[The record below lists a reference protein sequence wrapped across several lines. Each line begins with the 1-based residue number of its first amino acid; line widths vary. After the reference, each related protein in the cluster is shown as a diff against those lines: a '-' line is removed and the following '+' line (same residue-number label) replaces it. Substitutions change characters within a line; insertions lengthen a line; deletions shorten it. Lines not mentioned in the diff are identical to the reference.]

1 MWSRS
6 GRLLGMGDGDARSL
20 SAEAK
25 EALRI
30 RAVRAVASKQ
40 MTQQQAADAFG
51 VKRPTVGRWMSEY
64 KRGGEQALA
73 ARALGRPPGPR
84 VLTGW
89 QASWVKRA
97 VVGRCPDQLKLPGLL
112 WTRDLVRELIIREFG
127 ITVSVETVGRYLKR
141 WGLTVQKPSR
151 QAFEQSAPAVAAW
164 LKVHYPKI
172 RADAAAEG
180 AEILWGDEAGVR
192 SDHQTGTSWG
202 LKGVTPVVRTSG
214 KRFSVNVI
222 STVTNEGAL
231 RFMVFEGSFTQQIFI
246 TFMRRLIKNAKR
258 RIYLIVDNHVVHRG
272 KIVRTWLD
280 KHAEQIRVIR
290 LPSYSP
296 ELNPDELLNQDL
308 KQHVGR
314 ARNATAADMTRD
326 VRGLLRERQNQ
337 PETVKGYFTQPTTAY
352 AA

>member
-1 MWSRS
+1 M
-6 GRLLGMGDGDARSL
+6 
-20 SAEAK
+20 
-25 EALRI
+25 
-30 RAVRAVASKQ
+30 RAVRAVASGQ

-51 VKRPTVGRWMSEY
+51 VKRPTVGRWMSAY
-64 KRGGEQALA
+64 KRGGTKALQ
-73 ARALGRPPGPR
+73 ARAMGRPPGPR
-84 VLTGW
+84 ALSGW

-97 VVGRCPDQLKLPGLL
+97 VVGKCPDQLKLPGLL
-112 WTRDLVRELIIREFG
+112 WTRELVRELIEREFE
-127 ITVSVETVGRYLKR
+127 IAISVETVGRYLKR

-151 QAFEQSAPAVAAW
+151 RAFEQSAPEVARW
-164 LKVHYPKI
+164 LQAEYPRI
-172 RADAAAEG
+172 HAEAAAEG

-202 LKGVTPVVRTSG
+202 LKGITPVVRRSG

-222 STVTNEGAL
+222 STVTNEGNL
-231 RFMVFEGSFTQQIFI
+231 RFMVFEGRFTQQVFI
-246 TFMRRLIKNAKR
+246 EFMRRLTAGTTR

-272 KIVRTWLD
+272 KIVRAWLA
-280 KHAEQIRVIR
+280 KHADQIRVIR

-314 ARNATAADMTRD
+314 TRNTTAKQLAKD
-326 VRGLLRERQNQ
+326 VRGHLRRRQRQ
-337 PETVKGYFTQPTTAY
+337 PEIVRGYFTAPTTAY